1 MATLF
6 SLPKDVATSKFT
18 QSAICYALASL
29 VDLLVDQMYITI
41 VTMLSSVIN
50 ALFGNFGSTNGDGH
64 VSCNAMRAIHL
75 PQRNLL
81 QNLRHLTLPPWNL
94 LASYIH
100 IVFCMFVGVIVW
112 MKAAKVIVSYKNSC
126 RLLLR
131 ILIISAIISQTVAA
145 PTRSP
150 TRAPST
156 TWVPTPSPTTA
167 EPTPKPTPP
176 YTTTLEP
183 TPSPTTAEPT
193 PKPTPPY
200 TTTLEPTPSPTTA
213 APTPSPTTPL
223 PIFTTDSES
232 EDSSEESDS
241 QSVDFAMNLNRNSA
255 NTYSKSIVAENDQNI
270 ERIKVD
276 LSTTALC
283 VVIGICT
290 FVSAMFWIYQC
301 CLERP
306 QSPNMTSQY
315 RNNMQ
320 RL

>member
-29 VDLLVDQMYITI
+29 VGLLCFHPSIQMYITI

-64 VSCNAMRAIHL
+64 VSCNAMRAI
-75 PQRNLL
+75 
-81 QNLRHLTLPPWNL
+81 
-94 LASYIH
+94 ASYIH

-176 YTTTLEP
+176 YTTTLE
-183 TPSPTTAEPT
+183 
-193 PKPTPPY
+193 
-200 TTTLEPTPSPTTA
+200 
-213 APTPSPTTPL
+213 
-223 PIFTTDSES
+223 
-232 EDSSEESDS
+232 
-241 QSVDFAMNLNRNSA
+241 
-255 NTYSKSIVAENDQNI
+255 
-270 ERIKVD
+270 
-276 LSTTALC
+276 
-283 VVIGICT
+283 
-290 FVSAMFWIYQC
+290 
-301 CLERP
+301 
-306 QSPNMTSQY
+306 
-315 RNNMQ
+315 
-320 RL
+320 

>member
-18 QSAICYALASL
+18 QSAICYALA
-29 VDLLVDQMYITI
+29 I
-41 VTMLSSVIN
+41 TMLSSVIN

-64 VSCNAMRAIHL
+64 VSCNAMRAI
-75 PQRNLL
+75 
-81 QNLRHLTLPPWNL
+81 
-94 LASYIH
+94 ASYIH

-183 TPSPTTAEPT
+183 TPSPTTAAP
-193 PKPTPPY
+193 
-200 TTTLEPTPSPTTA
+200 TTLE
-213 APTPSPTTPL
+213 PTPSPTTPL

-315 RNNMQ
+315 RNNIQ

>member
-50 ALFGNFGSTNGDGH
+50 ALFGSTNGDGH
-64 VSCNAMRAIHL
+64 VSCNAMRAMYLESSDCLFIARTTHC
-75 PQRNLL
+75 QYY
-81 QNLRHLTLPPWNL
+81 TLS
-94 LASYIH
+94 ASYIH

-156 TWVPTPSPTTA
+156 TWVPT
-167 EPTPKPTPP
+167 
-176 YTTTLEP
+176 
-183 TPSPTTAEPT
+183 
-193 PKPTPPY
+193 
-200 TTTLEPTPSPTTA
+200 
-213 APTPSPTTPL
+213 
-223 PIFTTDSES
+223 
-232 EDSSEESDS
+232 
-241 QSVDFAMNLNRNSA
+241 
-255 NTYSKSIVAENDQNI
+255 
-270 ERIKVD
+270 
-276 LSTTALC
+276 
-283 VVIGICT
+283 
-290 FVSAMFWIYQC
+290 
-301 CLERP
+301 
-306 QSPNMTSQY
+306 
-315 RNNMQ
+315 
-320 RL
+320 